1 LLFAFGHA
9 GPSTWNTLLNNLKC
23 NSHTYFQTSSKHF
36 YVRFTSTFSM
46 FEVVTVNALYKLL
59 ICCFTNINGFC
70 EVSVRKN
77 EY

>member
-1 LLFAFGHA
+1 
-9 GPSTWNTLLNNLKC
+9 
-23 NSHTYFQTSSKHF
+23 
-36 YVRFTSTFSM
+36 M